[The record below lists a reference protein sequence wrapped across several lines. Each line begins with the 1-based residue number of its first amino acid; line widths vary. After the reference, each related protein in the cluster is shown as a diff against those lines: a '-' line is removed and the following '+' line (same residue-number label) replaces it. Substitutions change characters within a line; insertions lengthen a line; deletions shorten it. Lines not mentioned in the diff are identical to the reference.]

1 MTYLIIV
8 YGHILNTYFH
18 TYFDEYV
25 LILHWRIFM
34 GIIKFINHEG
44 KQHVVELEDGKSL
57 MQIAMDNGVQ
67 GIDAD
72 CGGECACGTCHV
84 MVGNQWL
91 GLVNSAKSEELQ
103 MLEMTPERQANS
115 RLACQIQV
123 TNAMDGMEVHLPE
136 FQM

>member
-1 MTYLIIV
+1 
-8 YGHILNTYFH
+8 
-18 TYFDEYV
+18 
-25 LILHWRIFM
+25 M

-57 MQIAMDNGVQ
+57 MQLAMDNGVQ

-84 MVGNQWL
+84 MVGKQWL
-91 GLVNSAKSEELQ
+91 SLVGSPNNEELQ
-103 MLEMTPERQANS
+103 MLEMTPEKQANS
-115 RLACQIQV
+115 RLSCQIKV
-123 TNAMDGMEVHLPE
+123 TDAMDGMEVHVPE